1 MDADNPSGRHYRAML
16 YVNGWQ
22 MGNYVSDIGPQHSF
36 PIPNGVL
43 RPQERNSIVIAVWKI
58 DQTEGGLGE
67 VSLVNYG
74 SYKSGLVMPTD
85 PGLRATR
92 FALSLILSPITSFL

>member
-1 MDADNPSGRHYRAML
+1 
-16 YVNGWQ
+16 
-22 MGNYVSDIGPQHSF
+22 
-36 PIPNGVL
+36 
-43 RPQERNSIVIAVWKI
+43 VIAVWKI
-58 DQTEGGLGE
+58 DQSEGGLGE